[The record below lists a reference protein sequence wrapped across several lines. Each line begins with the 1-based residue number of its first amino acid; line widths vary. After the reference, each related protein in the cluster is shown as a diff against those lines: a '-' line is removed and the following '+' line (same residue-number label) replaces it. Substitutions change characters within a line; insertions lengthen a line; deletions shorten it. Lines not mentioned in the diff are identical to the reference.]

1 MSIMAKNDKN
11 KSFRRKHKEIEEE
24 ALRRK
29 YPEEILDRN
38 AKATVQWN
46 YNCSVKVAK
55 FQIKKEPLIKPVT
68 CEKCG
73 KSFKTN
79 SNKKICFD
87 CQKNKL
93 K

>member
-1 MSIMAKNDKN
+1 MAKKGIDKLL
-11 KSFRRKHKEIEEE
+11 RRKRKEIEEE

-29 YPEEILDRN
+29 YAEEILDRN

-55 FQIKKEPLIKPVT
+55 FQIIKEPLIKPVT

-79 SNKKICFD
+79 SKKKICFD
-87 CQKNKL
+87 CRKNS
-93 K
+93 

>member
-1 MSIMAKNDKN
+1 MVRKN
-11 KSFRRKHKEIEEE
+11 KAQIKSEQYDEEV
-24 ALRRK
+24 LKRK
-29 YPEEILDRN
+29 YAEEILNRN

-55 FQIKKEPLIKPVT
+55 FQIKKESLFKQVT

-73 KSFKTN
+73 KTYKTN

-87 CQKNKL
+87 CRRNRVK
-93 K
+93 